1 MMDPAVQPVATPGPQ
16 APRVG
21 VYICHCGGNISDVV
35 DVARLAEWAS
45 GLPGVVVARTN
56 MFMCSDPGQAMIRED
71 VAKERLDRVVV
82 AACSPRLHETT
93 FRSAVARAGLNPY
106 LYEHAN
112 IREQV
117 SWVTRGDPQGATSK
131 AADLVA
137 AAVAKALRLKSLDP
151 IRVEAHR
158 HALVIGGGVSGLK
171 AALDLSRSGIDV
183 TLVER
188 TPFLGG
194 HMAQLD
200 RVFPTSDDARRL
212 LAELINAAV
221 GDARIRVLVN
231 AELVAAKGYV
241 GNFDVTIRQHPRGV
255 TGELRRVD
263 EVISACP
270 VQATDDFQCGLS
282 NRRAI
287 YLPYDGCYPAL
298 PTIDWNACTR
308 CGACREAAGE
318 AGIDLEQEAATLDLR
333 AGVIVV
339 ATGFDHYQPR
349 QGEYGFAELPEVIT
363 LPQLIRLMAS
373 DGPTAGR
380 LEWNGRPVRD
390 LAVIHCV
397 GSRQIEGLHEPQ
409 EDGKVNEYCSRVC
422 CTAALQSAIEVR
434 DRFPKTNV
442 FDFYQDIR
450 TYGRGH
456 EDYYENASQKRV
468 LFFRYAP
475 EEPPLVEAAPS
486 GSDHPVVVRVKDR
499 LTWGEEIVVPVD
511 LVVLAVGMM
520 PKKVNELV
528 DALKLPV
535 GSDRYLLEVHPKLR
549 PVEVATN
556 GVLLAG
562 TSQSPRDIT
571 ESTSAASAAAAKAT
585 AVLSRG
591 YVELDPFIAVVDPA
605 KCTGCGDCLMACGY
619 KGTIMLEGSGA
630 TDRAAQVAVINPAL
644 CKGCGA
650 CVSVCP
656 TRAIDLNGWS
666 LEQFEAMVDA
676 IAAEETLLG
685 SRE

>member
-1 MMDPAVQPVATPGPQ
+1 MDQAVQPMGTPGPQ

-35 DVARLAEWAS
+35 DVARLAQWAS

-56 MFMCSDPGQAMIRED
+56 TFMCSDPGQEMIRED
-71 VAKERLDRVVV
+71 VVKERLDRVVV

-117 SWVTRGDPQGATSK
+117 SWVTRGDPQGATRK
-131 AADLVA
+131 AAGLVA
-137 AAVAKALRLKSLDP
+137 AAVAKALRLTSLDP
-151 IRVEAHR
+151 IRVEASR

-171 AALDLSRSGIDV
+171 AALDLSRSDIDV

-188 TPFLGG
+188 SPFLGG

-200 RVFPTSDDARRL
+200 RVFPTGDDARRL
-212 LAELINAAV
+212 LAELINAV
-221 GDARIRVLVN
+221 VHDSRIRVLVN
-231 AELVAAKGYV
+231 AELVKVKGYV
-241 GNFDVTIRQHPRGV
+241 GNFEVTIRQHPRGV
-255 TGELRRVD
+255 TDELRRID
-263 EVISACP
+263 EAISACP
-270 VQATDDFQCGLS
+270 VQVTDDFQCGLS
-282 NRRAI
+282 TRRAI
-287 YLPYDGCYPAL
+287 HLPYYGCYPAL
-298 PTIDWNACTR
+298 PAVDWSACTR
-308 CGACREAAGE
+308 CGACLEAAGGV
-318 AGIDLEQEAATLDLR
+318 GIDLEQEAVTLDLR

-349 QGEYGFAELPEVIT
+349 EGEYGFGQLKEVIT
-363 LPQLIRLMAS
+363 LPQLIRLMAP

-390 LAVIHCV
+390 IAFIHCV

-422 CTAALQSAIEVR
+422 CTAALQSATEVR
-434 DRFPKTNV
+434 DRFPTTNV

-456 EDYYENASQKRV
+456 EDYYEKASQKRV

-520 PKKVNELV
+520 PKRATALV
-528 DALKLPV
+528 DALKLPI

-549 PVEVATN
+549 PVEVAVN

-571 ESTSAASAAAAKAT
+571 ESTAAASAAAAKAT
-585 AVLSRG
+585 ALLNRG
-591 YVELDPFIAVVDPA
+591 YVELDPFIAVVNPA
-605 KCTGCGDCLMACGY
+605 KCIGCGDCLTACGY
-619 KGTIMLEGSGA
+619 KGAITLEGGDA
-630 TDRAAQVAVINPAL
+630 TDQTGQVALINPAL

-676 IAAEETLLG
+676 IASEEILVE
-685 SRE
+685 SRK

>member
-1 MMDPAVQPVATPGPQ
+1 MDPAVQPVVTPGPQ

-71 VAKERLDRVVV
+71 VAKEQLDRVVV

-93 FRSAVARAGLNPY
+93 FRGAVARAGLNPY

-137 AAVAKALRLKSLDP
+137 AAVAKALRLRSLDP

-212 LAELINAAV
+212 LAELTNAAV

-270 VQATDDFQCGLS
+270 VQVTDDFQCGLS

-298 PTIDWNACTR
+298 PAIDWNACTR
-308 CGACREAAGE
+308 CGACREAADGV
-318 AGIDLEQEAATLDLR
+318 GIDLEQEAATLDLR

-349 QGEYGFAELPEVIT
+349 QGEYGFGELPEVIT

-390 LAVIHCV
+390 MAVIHCV

-442 FDFYQDIR
+442 CDFYQDIR

-475 EEPPLVEAAPS
+475 EQPPLVEAAPS

-585 AVLSRG
+585 ALLSRG

-605 KCTGCGDCLMACGY
+605 KCTGCGECLMACGY
-619 KGTIMLEGSGA
+619 KGTITLEGSGA
-630 TDRAAQVAVINPAL
+630 TDRGAQVVLINPAL

-666 LEQFEAMVDA
+666 LKQFEAMVDA
-676 IAAEETLLG
+676 IAAEETLVG

>member
-1 MMDPAVQPVATPGPQ
+1 MDPAVQPVATPGPQ

-117 SWVTRGDPQGATSK
+117 SWVTHGDPRGATSK

-212 LAELINAAV
+212 LAELIDAVV

-270 VQATDDFQCGLS
+270 VQVTDDFQCRLS

-298 PTIDWNACTR
+298 PAIDWNACTR

-349 QGEYGFAELPEVIT
+349 QGECGFGELPEVIT

-390 LAVIHCV
+390 VAVIHCV

-422 CTAALQSAIEVR
+422 CTAVLQSAIEVR

-619 KGTIMLEGSGA
+619 KGTIMLESSAA

-666 LEQFEAMVDA
+666 LEQFEAMVDV